1 MKRKKIISVVSIA
14 ALIFIM
20 NIITVFSYDNT
31 TIPNYIEIGLF
42 FDKTAKSTLLIES
55 TTGFEVGTFQND
67 DFVNL
72 FNLDENKILLRKD
85 TYYIGQGFEFNE
97 YTGSTNNG
105 LNSSNIQGP
114 YHVQVGEDFKSYT
127 EANRFLNSINNMD
140 LEGYL
145 SYEDEWKVFV
155 GLYLNEASAKEAA
168 NEIKTNSRYEVKVI
182 DPSPTR
188 VQVINEKGN
197 PIFAYDSASDVY
209 FLGQVNAEKI
219 PLVNVAGTTYR
230 GGITAKR
237 LSNSD
242 MTIVNKLLLEEYLY
256 GVVPAEMPALWPLEA
271 LKAQAV
277 AARQFALTNF
287 NKYRHFDF
295 NLCATINS
303 QVYKGYSGEHMNTN
317 KAVDETE
324 SKVITHNEKLVQAYY
339 HSNSGGY
346 TEDSENIWTN
356 PLPYLRGVKD
366 DFSLDTPNSTWSVVF
381 TKDEIK
387 NQLAKHNIFIGDI
400 LDMEVLSRSNNGR
413 VLSLV
418 IYGTEGQEVMTKD
431 KSRAVFG
438 LRSTYYFINS
448 NNGISTDTKVVA
460 INGSGSSGEE
470 IGLNNKKVITANGVY
485 GIENIQ
491 DISIFNGEEYRNINE
506 KDAQSTLTDSD
517 NFVIEGKGFGHGVG
531 MSQYGAKKM
540 AELGYKYDE
549 ILTHYYTG
557 VKVE

>member
-1 MKRKKIISVVSIA
+1 MKRKKNISVVSIA

-188 VQVINEKGN
+188 VQVINEKGD